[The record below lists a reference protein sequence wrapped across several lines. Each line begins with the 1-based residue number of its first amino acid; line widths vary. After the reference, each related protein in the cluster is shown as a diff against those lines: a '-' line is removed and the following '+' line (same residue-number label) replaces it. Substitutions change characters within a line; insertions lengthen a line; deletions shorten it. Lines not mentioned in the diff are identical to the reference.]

1 MAKSLS
7 KIVTSLSLLLILGA
21 HSSVGQAV
29 QPKQYTLEEAVKTAL
44 EKNPDLV
51 SARLE
56 VQRADARVHEAWGTA
71 LPSLDLS
78 GQYSRAIK
86 KPVFFLPNFFENK
99 PDEIIAV
106 EVGSNHAVNVGV
118 TATQVLF
125 NSAVIVGVGAA
136 KIYSGAARELYRAK
150 ELETVTKVRKAFYA
164 VLVAGEVRK
173 MMQETLKN
181 AQGNLA
187 NVQLMAKQG
196 VVSEYDQLRAT
207 VGVENLQ
214 PSVIQAE
221 NNYALALDGL
231 RAMMGLEV
239 TERFD
244 VEGALQ
250 FQPMDEAEFTNATET
265 VLEANPGLRAMRM
278 QVDVNRA
285 MVNIERS
292 DYFPTLAAFGN
303 YQYQVAKNTLNIG
316 THDFIAS
323 STVGLSISMNIFKG
337 LQTNAR
343 VEQAQLEVQKSQEQL
358 TGLETNLRT
367 GVHSAILQLQQT
379 RKRVEAQTRTVEQ
392 AEKGYALATTR
403 FTSGAGTQLE
413 VNDAQL
419 ALTQAHVNRIQ
430 AIYDYLVASADFD
443 QLTGHLPSY
452 VVSNEEK

>member
-1 MAKSLS
+1 MVKSICRILFSLS
-7 KIVTSLSLLLILGA
+7 FLAIVVSHALMAQTSA
-21 HSSVGQAV
+21 
-29 QPKQYTLEEAVKTAL
+29 PKKYTLEDAVGIAL
-44 EKNPDLV
+44 QKNPELV

-71 LPSLDLS
+71 LPSLDFS

-86 KPVFFLPNFFENK
+86 KPVFFLPNFFQNK

-106 EVGSNHAVNVGV
+106 EVGSNHAVNVGL

-150 ELETVTKVRKAFYA
+150 ELETVTKARKAFYA

-173 MMQETLKN
+173 MMRETLKN
-181 AQGNLA
+181 AEENLG
-187 NVQLMAKQG
+187 NVQLLAKQG

-207 VGVENLQ
+207 VGVENLR

-231 RAMMGLEV
+231 RATMGLEV

-244 VEGALQ
+244 IEGALK
-250 FQPMDEAEFTNATET
+250 FEPMDEGQFADATET
-265 VLEANPGLRAMRM
+265 VLQANPGLRALRL
-278 QVDVNRA
+278 QIDVNRA

-323 STVGLSISMNIFKG
+323 SMVGLSISMNLFKG

-379 RKRVEAQTRTVEQ
+379 RKRVEAQTKTVEQ
-392 AEKGYALATTR
+392 AEKGYKLATTR

-443 QLTGHLPSY
+443 QLTGHFPSY
-452 VVSNEEK
+452 AVTSQEK